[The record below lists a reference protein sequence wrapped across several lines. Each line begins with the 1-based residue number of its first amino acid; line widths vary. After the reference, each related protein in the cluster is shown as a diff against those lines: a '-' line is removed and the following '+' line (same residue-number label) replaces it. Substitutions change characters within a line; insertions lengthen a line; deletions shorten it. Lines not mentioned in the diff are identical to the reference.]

1 MLSRSK
7 KAFTLL
13 ELIVVIVVL
22 GILAALAIPS
32 FTTVKQKSADKVA
45 YNTAASIYR
54 AASAAAAFDGVAV
67 DMGHVN
73 TAGNEIS
80 TTGNTSFT
88 GGLFSTSVTTSVN
101 GVTGTAWVCDFGPS
115 TTICNNQ

>member
-32 FTTVKQKSADKVA
+32 FTTVKQKAADKVA
-45 YNTAASIYR
+45 FNSAASIYR
-54 AASAAAAFDGVAV
+54 AASAAAAFNGASVVDG
-67 DMGHVN
+67 DID
-73 TAGNEIS
+73 TAGLEIAA
-80 TTGNTSFT
+80 GNTMY
-88 GGLFSTSVTTSVN
+88 GQLDNRVMTSVN
-101 GVTGTAWVCDFGPS
+101 GVDGTAWVCLSGPS
-115 TTICNNQ
+115 ASAC

>member
-32 FTTVKQKSADKVA
+32 FTTVKQKAADKVA
-45 YNTAASIYR
+45 FNSAASIYR
-54 AASAAAAFDGVAV
+54 AASAAAAFNGVAV
-67 DMGHVN
+67 SYGDIT
-73 TAGNEIS
+73 TAGLELA
-80 TTGNTSFT
+80 TGNTMFGQLDSQ
-88 GGLFSTSVTTSVN
+88 VMTSVN
-101 GVTGTAWVCDFGPS
+101 GVDGSAWVCLSGPS
-115 TTICNNQ
+115 TSAC